1 MTIPLEHK
9 LLLSI
14 SDVAE
19 LTGFRREVISALVN
33 SGTLIAVDLP
43 PTTRKRRNE
52 LTRVSAQTR
61 IRRSDLDTWI
71 ASMQTM
77 QIKEEVSNNGE

>member
-19 LTGFRREVISALVN
+19 LTGFRRAAISALVN
-33 SGTLIAVDLP
+33 TGGLIAVDLT

-77 QIKEEVSNNGE
+77 QIKEEVSSGN